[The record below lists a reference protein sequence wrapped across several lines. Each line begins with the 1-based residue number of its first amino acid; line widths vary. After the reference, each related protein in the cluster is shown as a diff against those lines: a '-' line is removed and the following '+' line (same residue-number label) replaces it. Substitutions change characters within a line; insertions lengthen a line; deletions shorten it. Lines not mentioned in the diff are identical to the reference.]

1 MAVGATLARAKSRT
15 LACPRLVTKMLA
27 GFDVA
32 VNHAFRMCGVE
43 AVCDLDGEREDGFEF
58 QRLSGDEVLEGDA
71 VVHELHDDERL
82 VAVLADFADGAVVE
96 MVESGGG
103 AGFAAKTFEAPR
115 VAREVI
121 GQKFECDGAAEFGV
135 LVFVDPPIPPS
146 PSILDAAAV
155 GDELFDCGMPGVQ
168 GHLTI
173 NQR

>member
-1 MAVGATLARAKSRT
+1 
-15 LACPRLVTKMLA
+15 MLA

-32 VNHAFRMCGVE
+32 VNDALGMCGVE

-71 VVHELHDDERL
+71 VHELHDDERL

-103 AGFAAKTFEAPR
+103 AGFAAKTFEGLR

-121 GQKFECDGAAEFGV
+121 GQKFECDEAAEFGV
-135 LVFVDPPIPPS
+135 LVFADH
-146 PSILDAAAV
+146 AHTAV
-155 GDELFDCGMPGVQ
+155 AEHSRCCGSG
-168 GHLTI
+168 
-173 NQR
+173 R